1 MPALK
6 MAVRLLSAA
15 YGFLLFSTRLS
26 LEHAGPKGLE
36 VVQAGTAPAGQ
47 RLEPND
53 GKQLFKALFIKAD
66 GADKIKDDKL
76 RIYSRMGRLSIHGPQ
91 ERWCRIK
98 RGYFRCP
105 VPVF

>member
-6 MAVRLLSAA
+6 ALRSFKQELPL
-15 YGFLLFSTRLS
+15 T
-26 LEHAGPKGLE
+26 
-36 VVQAGTAPAGQ
+36 GQ

-53 GKQLFKALFIKAD
+53 GIQLFKALLIKAD
-66 GADKIKDDKL
+66 GAEKIKDDKL
-76 RIYSRMGRLSIHGPQ
+76 RIYSRLGRLSIHGPQ

-98 RGYFRCP
+98 QGYFRCP